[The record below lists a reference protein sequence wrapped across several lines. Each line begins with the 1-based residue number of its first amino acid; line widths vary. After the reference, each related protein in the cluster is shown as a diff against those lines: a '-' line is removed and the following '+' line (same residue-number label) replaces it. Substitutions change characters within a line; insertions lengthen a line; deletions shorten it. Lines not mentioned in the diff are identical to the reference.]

1 MVMSINIS
9 LSESGPIN
17 LDDILKDVGAFRNEG
32 ASSSVGHV
40 DVDSALISMQKPIG
54 SARRKTGLASEEQR
68 ESSDDDQPYQ
78 PQEEKRNIFEAALE
92 ARTLRTIAESS
103 TVNTDIVNGDTRKRH
118 SYTLLFKREC
128 VRRLRHGGISMN
140 QMSRETGI
148 DRRCLRSWLKQEAQ
162 LQEES
167 QVECTRK
174 RMSGGGRKASYIQLE
189 NKLNEWYQAETV
201 SGRDVT
207 YRKLNIAAYRL
218 AKEYGMPNAVNYSKK
233 FLIAWQKKNHLIFK
247 PKSAH
252 DDIISSS
259 APSAFHLSNDD
270 PEPKSLMDLLFEGIE
285 GQFVEGMEP
294 EACESSDSVDLLSS
308 QHSATVFTRSNELM
322 AETEIGD
329 PPLLCA
335 HEEGDGCGSETPPHL
350 DMEGNDVGSM
360 NAHSPGVHHS
370 YHSQGV
376 QTTDFSSS
384 ISEERCHE
392 ACTQTVTIP
401 NQMYSSV

>member
-218 AKEYGMPNAVNYSKK
+218 AKEYGMPNAVNWDSSCWGLSANLSTRTC
-233 FLIAWQKKNHLIFK
+233 FRNVLQSVSWSLIK
-247 PKSAH
+247 
-252 DDIISSS
+252 
-259 APSAFHLSNDD
+259 
-270 PEPKSLMDLLFEGIE
+270 G
-285 GQFVEGMEP
+285 
-294 EACESSDSVDLLSS
+294 
-308 QHSATVFTRSNELM
+308 
-322 AETEIGD
+322 
-329 PPLLCA
+329 
-335 HEEGDGCGSETPPHL
+335 
-350 DMEGNDVGSM
+350 
-360 NAHSPGVHHS
+360 
-370 YHSQGV
+370 
-376 QTTDFSSS
+376 
-384 ISEERCHE
+384 
-392 ACTQTVTIP
+392 
-401 NQMYSSV
+401 